1 MNNSEFKRFIPK
13 ELLNEDTSAK
23 PIEPPKGV
31 ISSKAAFDL
40 EYRISVQIN
49 ANNANTVRQNM
60 QIMKKG
66 Y

>member
-31 ISSKAAFDL
+31 ISSKTAFDL